1 MAAHSSDF
9 LRYLAAI
16 THKYASSK
24 PGLWAN
30 IRAKRERGGKPAKP
44 GDKDYPD
51 SKSWKK
57 VTNISSKKQ
66 AASDIPADREHFS
79 TLPDGTK
86 IYRQNMRR
94 EPDEDGIHDR
104 LVADFVD
111 ERGNKVDDP
120 FPDDSTLHKDIL
132 KKFGGS
138 SPAWQRAAGKNEEGG
153 LNAKGRASYN
163 KATGGNLKAPVTES
177 NPKGDRAK
185 RQNSFCARMCGMKR
199 VNTGGKTKK
208 DPDSRINKSLRKW
221 NCKCG
226 SDEEKQ
232 AMIPGVIGGFAGA
245 AGGAL
250 TGKKDK
256 VNRAIGRGALIGAA
270 TELGMTPGMA
280 LGMIPGAMIGNAIA
294 GPEGA
299 KTGLVLGGG
308 LGMGAGGML
317 GNAAAQGLLGPYET
331 EEELAQELEQEKKE
345 EKKMAAFEFGRKIA
359 ANNNRLHPLEMAPNA
374 GPPKPLPR
382 PDSVVMPGN
391 RPPVNLDNFF
401 EQNDYEIARAK
412 ARPDSSARTG
422 PALAAQSKFKQT
434 WNPIHLGSAV
444 GKTVNALGSNAGEA
458 LQNVYQNNPQ
468 ELAFQ
473 NTQYDIAESEKA
485 RAYRA
490 QQKALAQQP
499 QTPGFF
505 ARMLGAKPEPNIFEE
520 LERPVRIDGGE
531 VPIGAVSGPRVNE
544 TNFHSNQDIAA
555 GKHIKGGSA
564 FDFGRKVATVTMCSA
579 PKHND
584 QSGVDVNPA
593 AAGTPEG
600 KEKLTKKK
608 APVKAEDVVTSKAA
622 LFGRKLAQSLVN
634 FVERKPKDLTK
645 GTLNPHAAGEQ
656 EEDTA
661 EPENEEDD
669 GLIV

>member
-1 MAAHSSDF
+1 MTAHSSDF
-9 LRYLAAI
+9 SRYLAAV
-16 THKYASSK
+16 THRYMQKAANK

-30 IRAKRERGGKPAKP
+30 IRAKKKRGDKPAKP

-57 VTNISSKKQ
+57 VTSISAKKE
-66 AASDIPADREHFS
+66 AA
-79 TLPDGTK
+79 
-86 IYRQNMRR
+86 
-94 EPDEDGIHDR
+94 
-104 LVADFVD
+104 
-111 ERGNKVDDP
+111 
-120 FPDDSTLHKDIL
+120 
-132 KKFGGS
+132 S
-138 SPAWQRAAGKNEEGG
+138 SPAWQREAGKNEEGG

-177 NPKGDRAK
+177 NPKGDRNK

-232 AMIPGVIGGFAGA
+232 AMLPGVIGGFAGA

-256 VNRAIGRGALIGAA
+256 VQRAIGRGALIGAA

-280 LGMIPGAMIGNAIA
+280 LGMIPGAMLGNAIA

-331 EEELAQELEQEKKE
+331 EEELAQELEQEKQE
-345 EKKMAAFEFGRKIA
+345 EQKMAAFEFGVKMAQNSGGLAEFGNAIGGMANQAIQSRPGQSVLGGA
-359 ANNNRLHPLEMAPNA
+359 AHMYNNYAPQGMRNFVSQQMPNYYEDDETRDILQQDGVKNLAPQPFQNQRATQGVAINSETVVENDRLVKDQIDSYAPATNFGTPLQQIGFGLAGGQLPGQTFKPNDAATYHLGTNNDSIVQNRLLPGKFDQQTGSTTSQSPA
-374 GPPKPLPR
+374 GI
-382 PDSVVMPGN
+382 SGM
-391 RPPVNLDNFF
+391 
-401 EQNDYEIARAK
+401 
-412 ARPDSSARTG
+412 T
-422 PALAAQSKFKQT
+422 
-434 WNPIHLGSAV
+434 
-444 GKTVNALGSNAGEA
+444 KT
-458 LQNVYQNNPQ
+458 Q
-468 ELAFQ
+468 
-473 NTQYDIAESEKA
+473 
-485 RAYRA
+485 
-490 QQKALAQQP
+490 
-499 QTPGFF
+499 
-505 ARMLGAKPEPNIFEE
+505 
-520 LERPVRIDGGE
+520 
-531 VPIGAVSGPRVNE
+531 
-544 TNFHSNQDIAA
+544 
-555 GKHIKGGSA
+555 SA

-634 FVERKPKDLTK
+634 FVERKPRDLTK
-645 GTLNPHAAGEQ
+645 GTLNPRATGEHEH

>member
-9 LRYLAAI
+9 SRYLAAI
-16 THKYASSK
+16 THKYMQKAASK

-44 GDKDYPD
+44 GDKDYPAA
-51 SKSWKK
+51 KSWKK
-57 VTNISSKKQ
+57 VTNISGKKQ

-104 LVADFVD
+104 LAADFVD

-345 EKKMAAFEFGRKIA
+345 EQKMAAFEFGRK
-359 ANNNRLHPLEMAPNA
+359 
-374 GPPKPLPR
+374 
-382 PDSVVMPGN
+382 
-391 RPPVNLDNFF
+391 
-401 EQNDYEIARAK
+401 
-412 ARPDSSARTG
+412 
-422 PALAAQSKFKQT
+422 
-434 WNPIHLGSAV
+434 
-444 GKTVNALGSNAGEA
+444 
-458 LQNVYQNNPQ
+458 
-468 ELAFQ
+468 
-473 NTQYDIAESEKA
+473 
-485 RAYRA
+485 
-490 QQKALAQQP
+490 LAQ
-499 QTPGFF
+499 
-505 ARMLGAKPEPNIFEE
+505 
-520 LERPVRIDGGE
+520 
-531 VPIGAVSGPRVNE
+531 
-544 TNFHSNQDIAA
+544 
-555 GKHIKGGSA
+555 
-564 FDFGRKVATVTMCSA
+564 VTMCSA

-608 APVKAEDVVTSKAA
+608 ALVKAEDVVTSKAA